1 MNWKLLVTAV
11 LLIGASAFTLAAQ
24 PGAAPAVAGGG
35 EPDFKGKVLVISID
49 ETGGTIQNARVQRLA
64 GRAFLVG
71 ESIKRTDDDPHPEET
86 MWFPVDK
93 ITLFRV
99 FKNIEDARKVF
110 DQADP
115 LGRHAAK

>member
-1 MNWKLLVTAV
+1 
-11 LLIGASAFTLAAQ
+11 
-24 PGAAPAVAGGG
+24 
-35 EPDFKGKVLVISID
+35 
-49 ETGGTIQNARVQRLA
+49 VQRLA

-99 FKNIEDARKVF
+99 FKNIEDARKAF
-110 DQADP
+110 DEADP
-115 LGRHAAK
+115 LGRQRLSEKSCPATANQHGPQRQRFPVRR